1 MLQVDPMKRA
11 TMEDIKNHEW
21 FKKDLPAYLF
31 PPPNEADASIVD
43 IDAVQV
49 GRPLPFSELSLFYGR
64 YELQNGVNSYR
75 FYCSKHESNS
85 VILTVT
91 SLFSRWFA
99 KSSVFLKK
107 RFMEHF

>member
-11 TMEDIKNHEW
+11 TMDDIKNHEW

-49 GRPLPFSELSLFYGR
+49 SRSAIPEFIRLYSRRLSVKACDLIR
-64 YELQNGVNSYR
+64 R
-75 FYCSKHESNS
+75 
-85 VILTVT
+85 
-91 SLFSRWFA
+91 
-99 KSSVFLKK
+99 SSARNLECQKK
-107 RFMEHF
+107 RCTEPC